1 MELHFTINIYLYRC
15 NLTNKSIIFSL
26 HNTQGRYNS
35 RFPHVTKE
43 CEKNHQKVSH
53 AHGYQPEDHGQSLL
67 TYVQFIFVM
76 GIAASHISQSIKKKC
91 SIKVLSVLG
100 MCS

>member
-26 HNTQGRYNS
+26 HNTQGRFNS

-43 CEKNHQKVSH
+43 CEKKPPKGFSCSYMVTNQKTMAKRCPH
-53 AHGYQPEDHGQSLL
+53 CFLGAL
-67 TYVQFIFVM
+67 VM
-76 GIAASHISQSIKKKC
+76 GHDSVKC
-91 SIKVLSVLG
+91 T
-100 MCS
+100 